1 MRRTRREAE
10 DIIESLKKQF
20 DDQGIHARQ
29 AAMQEARRRL
39 TEASEKARPGIVG
52 QKHLGKKIDLKTL
65 KPGDSVYLP
74 KLDQK
79 GTVLELHGKE
89 LEVQVGSLRT
99 SVRAKDAR
107 FLGHAGAGGGETLM
121 NGAKAPLGKAGG
133 KHAWASAGNG
143 GTGVYRQPSR
153 GTTDLLGKTATA
165 RREIDIRGLM
175 VDEAEGVLGKF
186 IDDAQIAGLGEILV
200 IHGKGTGAL
209 RKGVQAY
216 LSHHASVLS
225 YQFADQT
232 DGGTGATVVQ
242 LK

>member
-1 MRRTRREAE
+1 
-10 DIIESLKKQF
+10 
-20 DDQGIHARQ
+20 
-29 AAMQEARRRL
+29 
-39 TEASEKARPGIVG
+39 
-52 QKHLGKKIDLKTL
+52 
-65 KPGDSVYLP
+65 
-74 KLDQK
+74 
-79 GTVLELHGKE
+79 
-89 LEVQVGSLRT
+89 
-99 SVRAKDAR
+99 
-107 FLGHAGAGGGETLM
+107 
-121 NGAKAPLGKAGG
+121 
-133 KHAWASAGNG
+133 
-143 GTGVYRQPSR
+143 
-153 GTTDLLGKTATA
+153 
-165 RREIDIRGLM
+165 M